1 MVGAGVV
8 TGGEVVGAEVVLS
21 ANVVPGAGVP
31 PFPPD
36 PESELLPPPQAASS
50 PLVIAANVKARLALF
65 TGEITEATAGFSH
78 FDPLEPVSSSRSAS
92 ILLSAPRLR
101 PGLFGLFSTT
111 SLQVSRASLRYSPQG
126 HKQSRQD
133 LPTVAQATTLP

>member
-1 MVGAGVV
+1 MGAGVV

-65 TGEITEATAGFSH
+65 TGEITEATAGFSI
-78 FDPLEPVSSSRSAS
+78 STRSSRF
-92 ILLSAPRLR
+92 LLAVSQYPSQRAPLTAWSFRSVLHDEP
-101 PGLFGLFSTT
+101 PGE
-111 SLQVSRASLRYSPQG
+111 
-126 HKQSRQD
+126 
-133 LPTVAQATTLP
+133 